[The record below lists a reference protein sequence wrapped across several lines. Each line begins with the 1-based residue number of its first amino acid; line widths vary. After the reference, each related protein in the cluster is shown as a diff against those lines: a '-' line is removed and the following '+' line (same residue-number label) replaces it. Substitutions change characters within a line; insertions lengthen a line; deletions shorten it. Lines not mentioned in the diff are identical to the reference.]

1 MIEIKDQMNRTIRL
15 AETPKR
21 IVSLVPSQTELLFD
35 LGCDNTVVGITKF
48 CIHPNEWFLSKT
60 RVGGTKK
67 VDFQKIAALNPD
79 LIIANKEEN
88 SRKDIERL
96 AEKYPVY
103 ISDIFDPTDAF
114 GMMHDLGLILNK
126 REKVDR
132 LVSQLKEDLKSI
144 PQMKGSVLYFIWKNP
159 YMVAG
164 KNTYINSILEL
175 IGLENAIVDETSRYP
190 DLSIEEIVKI
200 NPTHIFLSSE
210 PYPFKEEDITFLTE
224 RAGAKV
230 QIVDGEIF
238 SWYGS
243 RMLAMK
249 AYFQKLVT
257 FS

>member
-1 MIEIKDQMNRTIRL
+1 MIELKDQMNRTIRL
-15 AETPKR
+15 VETPKR

-35 LGCDNTVVGITKF
+35 LGCDTAVVGITKF
-48 CIHPNEWFLSKT
+48 CIYPNEWFRSKT
-60 RVGGTKK
+60 RVGGTKN
-67 VDFQKIAALNPD
+67 VNFQKIEALNPD

-88 SRKDIERL
+88 SREDIERL

-114 GMMHDLGLILNK
+114 GMMQDLGLLLNK
-126 REKVDR
+126 KEQADR

-144 PQMKGSVLYFIWKNP
+144 PQMTGSVLYFIWKNP

-175 IGLENAIVDETSRYP
+175 IGLENAIEDETSRYP

-210 PYPFKEEDITFLTE
+210 PYPFKEEDIAFLTD
-224 RAGAKV
+224 AVGAKV
-230 QIVDGEIF
+230 QIVEGEIF

-243 RMLAMK
+243 RMLGMK

-257 FS
+257 F

>member
-1 MIEIKDQMNRTIRL
+1 MNRTIRL

-35 LGCDNTVVGITKF
+35 LGCDDTVVGITKF
-48 CIHPNEWFLSKT
+48 CIHPNEWFRSKT

-67 VDFQKIAALNPD
+67 VNFKKIEALNPD

-88 SRKDIERL
+88 SREDIERL

-103 ISDIFDPTDAF
+103 ISDIFDPLDAL
-114 GMMHDLGLILNK
+114 GMMQDLGLLLNK
-126 REKVDR
+126 TEQADR
-132 LVSQLKEDLKSI
+132 LVSQLKEDLKCI
-144 PQMKGSVLYFIWKNP
+144 PQMTGSVLYFIWKNP

-164 KNTYINSILEL
+164 KNTYINSILQL

-210 PYPFKEEDITFLTE
+210 PYPFKEEDIAFLTD
-224 RAGAKV
+224 AVGAKV
-230 QIVDGEIF
+230 QIVDGELF

-249 AYFQKLVT
+249 AYFQKLIT
-257 FS
+257 L

>member
-1 MIEIKDQMNRTIRL
+1 MIELKDQMNRTIRL
-15 AETPKR
+15 AQTPKR

-35 LGCDNTVVGITKF
+35 LDCDDTIVGITKF
-48 CIHPNEWFLSKT
+48 CVHPNEWFRSKT

-67 VDFQKIAALNPD
+67 VNFQKIEALNPD

-88 SRKDIERL
+88 SQQDIERL

-103 ISDIFDPTDAF
+103 ISDIFNPEDAIL
-114 GMMHDLGLILNK
+114 MMHDLGLMLNK
-126 REKVDR
+126 REQVVR

-144 PQMKGSVLYFIWKNP
+144 PQITGSVLYFIWKNP

-175 IGLENAIVDETSRYP
+175 IGLQNAIEDEVSRYP
-190 DLSIEEIVKI
+190 VVSIDEIVKI

-210 PYPFKEEDITFLTE
+210 PYPFQEEDITFLKE
-224 RAGAKV
+224 RTGAKV

>member
-15 AETPKR
+15 TETPKR

-48 CIHPNEWFLSKT
+48 CIHPNEWFRSKT

-67 VDFQKIAALNPD
+67 VNFQKIDALNPD

-88 SRKDIERL
+88 SREDIERL

-114 GMMHDLGLILNK
+114 AMMEDLGLLLNK
-126 REKVDR
+126 TEQADR

-159 YMVAG
+159 YMAAG

-210 PYPFKEEDITFLTE
+210 PYPFKEEDIAFLTT
-224 RAGAKV
+224 AVGAKV

-243 RMLAMK
+243 RMLGMK

-257 FS
+257 F